1 MEQNKKSGPL
11 LAGAIAG
18 FAYWIA
24 LTVLMVIGVIKSQT
38 GFFEGMSNLV
48 KSITQGFEGAGWVV
62 YIILAFFALLAAS
75 GLNLFAY
82 LKGGAIPAYIA
93 AVLYL
98 PSLNFVSPALCVI
111 GAKPRF
117 LEGRKTMLFVAG
129 YIGAVVTL
137 LWAAMSFLPGMDGA
151 RTAFT
156 VFALI
161 TLAALALNFFG
172 WRKNNALITLIAG
185 IVYVLSV
192 LGVPSAILCFIVY
205 AKLEKPFL
213 RGKRTMLFSAFCIGA
228 AAFLFLAALCFMPEL
243 DAGSRT
249 MFIVFVLI
257 TLVAVIL
264 NFFGWRT
271 NNAKMTLI
279 AAIVYIISIFGIPSA
294 VLCFIG
300 RAKLKTQQA

>member
-1 MEQNKKSGPL
+1 
-11 LAGAIAG
+11 LAAAIVG

-24 LTVLMVIGVIKSQT
+24 LIAAIVIIWKQSEVSFSEVI
-38 GFFEGMSNLV
+38 SNLA
-48 KSITQGFEGAGWVV
+48 KMITGLPERIIKGEEGSGWSV
-62 YIILAFFALLAAS
+62 YFILAFFSCLAAPVVS
-75 GLNLFAY
+75 LFAW
-82 LKGGAIPAYIA
+82 LKSRKLLAYIA
-93 AVLYL
+93 AVLCL

-117 LEGRKTMLFVAG
+117 LEGRKTILFIAG

-151 RTAFT
+151 RTMFI

-192 LGVPSAILCFIVY
+192 LGIPSAILCFIIY

-228 AAFLFLAALCFMPEL
+228 AAFPFWAALCFTEPV
-243 DAGSRT
+243 SRT
-249 MFIVFVLI
+249 IYAVFALLALAAI
-257 TLVAVIL
+257 IL
-264 NFFGWRT
+264 NFFGWRK
-271 NNAKMTLI
+271 NRLFRLS
-279 AAIVYIISIFGIPSA
+279 YG
-294 VLCFIG
+294 
-300 RAKLKTQQA
+300 